1 MRGNARSVKCLSI
14 TLKIGKVKK
23 YEWNKIDFTYSRED
37 RMFIVRDIESGEL
50 SLAVPIDNV
59 LYYERTEEIIYG
71 N

>member
-14 TLKIGKVKK
+14 ALKIGKVKK
-23 YEWNKIDFTYSRED
+23 YEWDKVDFTCSKED
-37 RMFIVRDIESGEL
+37 RMLIVRDIKSGEL

-59 LYYERTEEIIYG
+59 LYYERTEEIIHG